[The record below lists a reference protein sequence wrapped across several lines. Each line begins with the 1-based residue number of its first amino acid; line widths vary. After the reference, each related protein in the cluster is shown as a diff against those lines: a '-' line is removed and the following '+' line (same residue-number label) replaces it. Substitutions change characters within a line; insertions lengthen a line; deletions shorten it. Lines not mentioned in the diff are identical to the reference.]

1 MKFLREESTP
11 EVLWNPHDWTPKIRG
26 IWLQQI
32 FHPKTS
38 PTKTAFMIRVPLF
51 FYSQTDLISKKTKCF
66 AQLVVGVEPR
76 IMSNLRFDFGPK
88 SRVSEVGW
96 FGREKLFVTM
106 DVYLWKGAVL
116 LRQAEWNWIR
126 EAFHE
131 VMFYRYFENVCI
143 SVILLCILYS

>member
-1 MKFLREESTP
+1 MRFLLRINSWGPLKSTWLDPQKGESGY
-11 EVLWNPHDWTPKIRG
+11 NRSSIPKHP
-26 IWLQQI
+26 QQKQ
-32 FHPKTS
+32 FSWFECPFFLLPKG
-38 PTKTAFMIRVPLF
+38 PDP
-51 FYSQTDLISKKTKCF
+51 KKNTKCF

-96 FGREKLFVTM
+96 FGRKKPFVTM

-116 LRQAEWNWIR
+116 LHQAEWNWIR

-143 SVILLCILYS
+143 SVVLLCILYS